1 MKLTQ
6 QQIERIESKLIE
18 LTNALNSAGYD
29 DTLDDVVEGIIDDI
43 DREIDEVGGY

>member
-6 QQIERIESKLIE
+6 QQIERLESKIVE
-18 LTNALNSAGYD
+18 LTKALNNAGYD

-43 DREIDEVGGY
+43 DREIDECGV